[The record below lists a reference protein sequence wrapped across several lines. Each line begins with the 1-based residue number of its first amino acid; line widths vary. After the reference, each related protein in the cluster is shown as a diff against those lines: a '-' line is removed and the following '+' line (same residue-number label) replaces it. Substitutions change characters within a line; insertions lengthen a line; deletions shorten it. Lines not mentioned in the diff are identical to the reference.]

1 MIKYY
6 RVLRRFRK
14 KVFLLGKHGTLIFNK
29 SMPFLF
35 VATVSSLFYLLC
47 LKLGSIDLFQSLLS
61 KMRFSLGSRVLLS
74 RGLAR
79 EGWLLLVFILAA
91 FGIFDVTIMK
101 MTGGNETVNQG
112 PHRGDAGPSS
122 IKNSESDS
130 GSWRKYLTL
139 SSEIEV
145 NQTPGRQAP
154 PLPIESGTVPPA
166 NAVAFS
172 EAGPSQVAPP
182 APSSTPSN
190 SSTWSGPWI
199 ERWLYPEVSSSAP
212 NEGGQPQGE
221 EAASQP
227 IGVMGPAVPSTD
239 FLRKKI
245 VLVLRSCARGY
256 RRPRSDLLQRI
267 EEDLRLET
275 ASPEKR
281 LKIAQVLE
289 ELYTN
294 RDFFV
299 NSDQRPDYELTV
311 AVADWERGL

>member
-1 MIKYY
+1 MNTIHQFLQ
-6 RVLRRFRK
+6 RHLPLLLR
-14 KVFLLGKHGTLIFNK
+14 VFLVIFILLVLYAIFLYFGFVHFFNGALSQGATLLGCRALSASLIKMGF
-29 SMPFLF
+29 P
-35 VATVSSLFYLLC
+35 ASLTLC
-47 LKLGSIDLFQSLLS
+47 LFWGVKALLTT
-61 KMRFSLGSRVLLS
+61 LP
-74 RGLAR
+74 
-79 EGWLLLVFILAA
+79 
-91 FGIFDVTIMK
+91 
-101 MTGGNETVNQG
+101 ETVHMVSPRGGDGQALPLPG
-112 PHRGDAGPSS
+112 PSDPAGPSS
-122 IKNSESDS
+122 IQNYESDS
-130 GSWRKYLTL
+130 GSWRNYLTL
-139 SSEIEV
+139 SSGSEIEV

-199 ERWLYPEVSSSAP
+199 ERRFYPEVSSP
-212 NEGGQPQGE
+212 GGQPQGE

-227 IGVMGPAVPSTD
+227 IGVMGPAVPTKG
-239 FLRKKI
+239 FLKKKI
-245 VLVLRSCARGY
+245 VLVLRSCTRSY